1 MWDFF
6 TTVRHRHSI
15 RKYQPDMP
23 IEPTK
28 LHAILEMACAAPSA
42 GDLQSYRIIVVRDLA
57 DRQALVHAAHQQ
69 TFIAEAPVCLVF
81 CADPARSETAFGERG
96 AKLYAMQDATIAAAY
111 AQLAIVAAGMGST
124 WVGYFEEEAVISYTH
139 YLAEI
144 DEGRS
149 ENVAAPRIAIRYW
162 NLPTDSTL
170 RDVVLVVRAD
180 EAHHRDVNHGFAND
194 LAGLPRITVA
204 VPPSHIELARNWK
217 SAA

>member
-124 WVGYFEEEAVISYTH
+124 WVGYFEEDRVCAALQLESGLEPLALLSLGYPAELPEASSRRR
-139 YLAEI
+139 L
-144 DEGRS
+144 DE
-149 ENVAAPRIAIRYW
+149 
-162 NLPTDSTL
+162 
-170 RDVVLVVRAD
+170 VVKWR
-180 EAHHRDVNHGFAND
+180 
-194 LAGLPRITVA
+194 
-204 VPPSHIELARNWK
+204 
-217 SAA
+217 